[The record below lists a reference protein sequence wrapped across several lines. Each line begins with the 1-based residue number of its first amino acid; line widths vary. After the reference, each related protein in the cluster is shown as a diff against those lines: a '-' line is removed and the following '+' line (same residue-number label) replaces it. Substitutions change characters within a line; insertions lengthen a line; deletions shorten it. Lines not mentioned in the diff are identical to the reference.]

1 MLCGALTAALLAGC
15 GSSSHKTTTHPAAT
29 ATTPGAPA
37 PAKPPPGFVGR
48 VLTNNELPGFT
59 GSPTSPESSV
69 VAWVSVSGFPANRQA
84 GEEKRLTRLGFVQG
98 LREDLMDG
106 STPGISIV
114 EQFRTPLQ
122 ARAENAYGAAQFP
135 KESSGQGKY
144 TTFAVPG
151 IPGALGYGVLASG
164 GQGGINIGFAK
175 GPYAY
180 LVGEELGAQGS
191 PKASIADLIA
201 AAQHLYRRVSP

>member
-1 MLCGALTAALLAGC
+1 MGSRGLMLCGALTGALLAGC
-15 GSSSHKTTTHPAAT
+15 GSSSHKT
-29 ATTPGAPA
+29 ATTQRAPA
-37 PAKPPPGFVGR
+37 PAKPAPGFVGR

-59 GSPTSPESSV
+59 GSPTTPESSV
-69 VAWVSVSGFPANRQA
+69 VTWVIESGFPADQQA
-84 GEEKRLTRLGFVQG
+84 SEEKRLTRLGFVQG
-98 LREDLMDG
+98 LSEDLMDG
-106 STPGISIV
+106 STPGLSVV

-135 KESSGQGKY
+135 KENAGQGKY

-151 IPGALGYGVLASG
+151 IPGALGYGVIASG
-164 GQGGINIGFAK
+164 GHGGINIGFAK

-180 LVGEELGAQGS
+180 AVGEELGAQGS
-191 PKASIADLIA
+191 PTASIADLIA